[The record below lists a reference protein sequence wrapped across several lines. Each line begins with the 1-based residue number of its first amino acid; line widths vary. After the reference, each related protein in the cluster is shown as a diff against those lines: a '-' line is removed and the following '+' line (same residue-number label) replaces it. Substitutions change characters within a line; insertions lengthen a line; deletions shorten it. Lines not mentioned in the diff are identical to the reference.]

1 LRDEL
6 DEDLEWEKDWQGRVR
21 QGRVRQGRVRQLRI
35 NPMEN

>member
-21 QGRVRQGRVRQLRI
+21 QGRVRQLGI
-35 NPMEN
+35 NPVEN